1 MFCLEHRVGVTE
13 LTRHNTQVVSA
24 SLWARHNT
32 QEMSVNLWVRPNI
45 QAMSARLSTQ
55 TMSDSPWDRH
65 NIQTMSVRP
74 NTQVQS
80 FLMLFLM
87 SSNKLCTLQ
96 LQLTEIGH
104 HSVDGAPVRRAAVTE
119 PKQDLDRA
127 AIHPLKTVDDIAPD
141 RPLRAEDVDQ
151 LSVSTITAFMTISSL
166 D

>member
-74 NTQVQS
+74 STQALS
-80 FLMLFLM
+80 FPMLFPM
-87 SSNKLCTLQ
+87 SSNKQYTLQ

-104 HSVDGAPVRRAAVTE
+104 HLVGGAPAQPVVVTE

-127 AIHPLKTVDDIAPD
+127 AILPLKTVDVIVLD

-151 LSVSTITAFMTISSL
+151 LSVSTTILLLLS
-166 D
+166 